1 MKLKSKKFL
10 YIILS
15 IVIISIFTLTVVYAA
30 LSTQLTIAGNAGVVG
45 STWDVH
51 LENPIVTNG
60 SVSDTLP
67 VIVDPTKATFN
78 VNFNLPGDFYEFT
91 IDVVN
96 DGTVDAMIDSVVK
109 APELT
114 TEQAKYFNYDVT
126 YQSGESITTKQLVN
140 SGSFV
145 RLKVRLEYKE
155 NLTASDLPISTT
167 SLSLGF
173 TLVYSQADGSGIDV
187 DNNGIFAI
195 NFEVLDKSYSISKEM
210 TWEEWLTTPDGI
222 SSGIYI
228 ENDYMCDPKMNN
240 LIVNSNG
247 EIIDITDYIS
257 NDSYTYSNRVSCN
270 Y

>member
-1 MKLKSKKFL
+1 M
-10 YIILS
+10 
-15 IVIISIFTLTVVYAA
+15 VYAA

-187 DNNGIFAI
+187 NDKVIKEI
-195 NFEVLDKSYSISKEM
+195 NFYIDNSSYVIYEDM
-210 TWEEWLTTPDGI
+210 TWEEWLETPDGNASGVYHNISYGLCSFYDGMIVGPEGAI
-222 SSGIYI
+222 SS
-228 ENDYMCDPKMNN
+228 
-240 LIVNSNG
+240 S
-247 EIIDITDYIS
+247 DYIL
-257 NDSYTYSNRVSCN
+257 NYDYYTAEYLPC
-270 Y
+270 